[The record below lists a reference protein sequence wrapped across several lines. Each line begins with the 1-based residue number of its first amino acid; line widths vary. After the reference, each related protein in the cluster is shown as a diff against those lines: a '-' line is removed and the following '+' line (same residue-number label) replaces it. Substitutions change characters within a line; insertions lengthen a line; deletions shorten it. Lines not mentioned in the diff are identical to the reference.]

1 MMHLVANETCD
12 TQNLN
17 MIKNDRVGVSQKVSK
32 YVDYKNLGN
41 AAGDSHDFRSTELS
55 VNTSTYQYEPMKNL
69 LLG

>member
-1 MMHLVANETCD
+1 
-12 TQNLN
+12 

-41 AAGDSHDFRSTELS
+41 AAGDSQDFRSGELS
-55 VNTSTYQYEPMKNL
+55 VNTSTYQYEPMKNF